1 MARRSVLVAKKTTK
15 PRVSRSEAY
24 MVNKKYMG
32 DEPEFKGAITH
43 SQLLASFNW
52 YSYMCENSEARG
64 YINTYLKH
72 NKRNEDIILFNK
84 VPDVWLNRTSAWIAR
99 MIMRGVIVP
108 EYDMEKSFN
117 DRFNEMIKHAAIDK
131 EENKKVVSIQD
142 RMKEKQSE
150 FLGEVESLIDDRE
163 KNPNFSFFD
172 WLKKKEI
179 PTVYVSGIPGRYVP
193 WLQELI
199 DALTGTDDQLKE
211 AYSRISK
218 KKLEQ
223 DIKFFNMMIEDA
235 EKYCNVTK
243 KTRAP
248 RKPRTVSIEKKLK
261 YLKYQKED
269 ATFKIASINPEKII
283 GAQELWA
290 FNTKYKIV
298 SVFRAIDRGGLQ
310 VKGTSI
316 INYDEKSS
324 MSKSCGRKPE
334 EVLSKIQNGGK
345 IILRKLMDE
354 LKSNKPLQ
362 QRMNENTILMR
373 VS

>member
-24 MVNKKYMG
+24 IVNKKYMG
-32 DEPEFKGAITH
+32 DEPEFKGAITQ
-43 SQLLASFNW
+43 SQFLSALNW
-52 YSYMCENSEARG
+52 YSYMCENSDAKE
-64 YINTYLKH
+64 YITTYLKH
-72 NKRNEDIILFNK
+72 NKRTEDLKLFNK

-99 MIMRGVIVP
+99 MIMRGIIVSDL
-108 EYDMEKSFN
+108 DMEKSFN
-117 DRFNEMIKHAAIDK
+117 DRFNEMIKRIVIDK
-131 EENKKVVSIQD
+131 EETKKVVSIQE
-142 RMKEKQSE
+142 RMKEKKSE
-150 FLGEVESLIDDRE
+150 FLGEVEGLIDDRD
-163 KNPNFSFFD
+163 NDPNFSFYD
-172 WLKKKEI
+172 WLKKKEV
-179 PTVYVSGIPGRYVP
+179 PTVYVSAIPERYVL

-199 DALTGTDDQLKE
+199 DALSSKDPQIKE
-211 AYSRISK
+211 AYSRIPK
-218 KKLEQ
+218 KKMEQ
-223 DIKFFNMMIEDA
+223 DIKFFNMLIEDA

-248 RKPRTVSIEKKLK
+248 RKPRTISIEKKLK

-298 SVFRAIDRGGLQ
+298 SVFRALDRGGLQ

-334 EVLSKIQNGGK
+334 EVISKIQNGGK

-354 LKSNKPLQ
+354 LKSGKPLQ